1 MMSFIAGAVIG
12 AVGVVLME
20 ALVVSSFTFCFSRDD
35 GLWQA
40 CMLSSRSSGTPTT

>member
-20 ALVVSSFTFCFSRDD
+20 ALVVYVLYVLFFKR
-35 GLWQA
+35 
-40 CMLSSRSSGTPTT
+40 